1 MTPEGRRAVVT
12 GLGLA
17 VAGLEDAGDLLQ
29 PRGDRRDPAPADPVR
44 RLTGRG
50 LRYKDRATKLA
61 LVAGRDALRSAG
73 LVGEDDRVAVP
84 GERVGVVVSTN
95 LGNVDTVCDTVQAIA
110 EHTYLGTSPMTLP
123 ATSSNVVA
131 SWLAITYGLR
141 GANLTLCNGQ
151 TSGLDAVHWA
161 ALLIAAGRADRV
173 LVAGAEP
180 DNAPVRHVLSSSGVT
195 AEPFDGAAALVLE
208 AESAVLDR
216 GVRPL
221 AVVGRYAR
229 RASLTTAVAQV
240 TAGAAPVGLWCLPE
254 RGSDPMGD
262 VVTGAHRIDLS
273 ATLGPASGALGVL
286 QCVAAA
292 AWLCGPHAGSVLA
305 TAGIGDAGGE
315 DAAAAVVLS
324 SYAP

>member
-1 MTPEGRRAVVT
+1 MTGDGRRVVVT
-12 GLGLA
+12 GWGLA
-17 VAGLEDAGDLLQ
+17 VAGLGDAGDLLE
-29 PRGDRRDPAPADPVR
+29 PPGDRRDPAPDPVR
-44 RLTGRG
+44 RLSGRG

-73 LVGEDDRVAVP
+73 LLGADDSAAVP
-84 GERVGVVVSTN
+84 GDRVGVVVSSN

-123 ATSSNVVA
+123 ATSSNVIA
-131 SWLAITYGLR
+131 SWLAITYGFR
-141 GANLTLCNGQ
+141 GANLTLSNGQ

-161 ALLIAAGRADRV
+161 ATLIAAGRADRV
-173 LVAGAEP
+173 LVAGVEP
-180 DNAPVRHVLSSSGVT
+180 DNAPVRHVLSGSGMT
-195 AEPFDGAAALVLE
+195 ADPFDGAAALVLE
-208 AESAVLDR
+208 AEPAALDR
-216 GVRPL
+216 GARPQ

-229 RASLTTAVAQV
+229 RASLATAVARV
-240 TAGAAPVGLWCLPE
+240 TAGAVPVGLWCVPE
-254 RGSDPMGD
+254 RGSDPTGD
-262 VVTGAHRIDLS
+262 VVTGAHRVDLS
-273 ATLGPASGALGVL
+273 TAYGPASGALGVL
-286 QCVAAA
+286 QCVAAV